1 MIRKTI
7 KGGDFKSQM
16 VGELVFDQ
24 VPEEGSFNPVTS
36 DAVVKAIDEAKE
48 DMQEKIDE
56 VTLDPSAVALGNV
69 HLLDEVTSFAA
80 DAKILVDSET
90 NGPGAMPKDALL
102 LLTAQNALAGNL
114 ATAFD
119 PTRTSENPYKAGESV
134 VYEGKT
140 YTFKVEHYGPW
151 SAADVFES
159 DGWSMFCSKIVRY
172 SRNFDLT
179 HRIIFPDGHDVD
191 NNDYDSYKFVPVHE
205 GDIVTISANIG
216 SGFYALNTFN
226 SSKEVV
232 GNFFTDGVYQNV
244 KYTIP
249 SGVAYISCQGRN
261 SNWGITILLQVSV
274 ETSEVDAYKNLRSLE
289 DNVSNLEDSVE
300 ELEDDVQAVNDRFDS
315 LAIKFSLIGNANLN
329 KYEALGRV
337 VNVTNGNVGDVSAS
351 YPNAKTTKKI
361 RVNPGSEIF
370 VSGFASQYI
379 GFAGYDSSGTYVC
392 DLVSSHDAS
401 LNKVAEGAFKDL
413 KITVPQNVYFIAGCT
428 RDYTLYELS
437 TYIVID
443 KMPKMVFTPVYSSQ
457 FFVDVYQDETKFLRH
472 QFVKQ
477 QYSKSCTSE
486 DGQITET
493 IECADNWRHN
503 EIYDFA
509 GTDSARNI
517 MQGNS
522 NFIYNVDSK
531 GAREQAY
538 IGPGHGGCIADFYH
552 FFVDGESIA
561 YDGTQNIVF
570 CEKFSFAQ
578 KLNCYAPDTEN
589 QGYTSEQA
597 TLLLDNEG
605 NKILTAVNYL
615 EWSIVPGN
623 NIEIRNKL
631 VIKRDG
637 ISFYLANGAMLEVR
651 SPYFDK
657 VIQDTL
663 EVTKNTFEFSEGSWD
678 IQAVDGSSINLG
690 TKLNNRVSH
699 VVAWGNDYKVEQAM
713 DHIDGQGNADN
724 SIYNMFYGGGSP
736 RLKMYWKPCGCAIGV
751 DVVPKKTFNADE
763 YMEVAVVRKICI
775 K

>member
-1 MIRKTI
+1 MDIRFKDLTNSI
-7 KGGDFKSQM
+7 SSFRTGD
-16 VGELVFDQ
+16 VIPVDG
-24 VPEEGSFNPVTS
+24 PEGT
-36 DAVVKAIDEAKE
+36 VK
-48 DMQEKIDE
+48 
-56 VTLDPSAVALGNV
+56 
-69 HLLDEVTSFAA
+69 
-80 DAKILVDSET
+80 
-90 NGPGAMPKDALL
+90 MPKDDLFKE
-102 LLTAQNALAGNL
+102 TAQNALDGNV
-114 ATAFD
+114 APAFD
-119 PTRTSENPYKAGESV
+119 PTRTSENPYKAGENV
-134 VYEGKT
+134 VYDGKT
-140 YTFKVEHYGPW
+140 YTFKVDHYGDW
-151 SAADVFES
+151 NASDVFES
-159 DGWSMFCSKIVRY
+159 DGQSMFCSKIFRY

-179 HRIIFPDGHDVD
+179 HYLIYPDGHEIA

-205 GDIVTISANIG
+205 GDVVTISSNIG
-216 SGFYALNTFN
+216 SGLYALNTLDSN
-226 SSKEVV
+226 KEVV

-249 SGVAYISCQGRN
+249 AGVAYISCQGRN
-261 SNWGITILLQVSV
+261 SNWGISVLLQVSV
-274 ETSEVDAYKNLRSLE
+274 ETSEVDAYKNLRNFE
-289 DNVSNLEDSVE
+289 DAVE
-300 ELEDDVQAVNDRFDS
+300 ELEVDVQDIHDKIDS
-315 LAIKFSLIGNANLN
+315 SVIKFSLIGNADLK

-337 VNVTNGNVGDVSAS
+337 VNVTNGTVGDVSAS

-379 GFAGYDSSGTYVC
+379 GFAGYDSSETYVC
-392 DLVSSHDAS
+392 DLVSSRDAS
-401 LNKVAEGAFKDL
+401 LNKVQEGAFKDL
-413 KITVPQNVYFIAGCT
+413 KITIPQNVYFIAGCT
-428 RDYTLYELS
+428 RDYTSAELA

-443 KMPKMVFTPVYSSQ
+443 KIPKMVFTPVSSSQ

-531 GAREQAY
+531 GSREQAY

-552 FFVDGESIA
+552 FFVDGKSIA
-561 YDGTQNIVF
+561 YDGTQNVMF
-570 CEKFSFAQ
+570 CEKFSFVQ
-578 KLNCYAPDTEN
+578 KLNCYAPDASN
-589 QGYTSEQA
+589 PNYTSEQT

-631 VIKRDG
+631 VIKRDD

-651 SPYFDK
+651 SPYFDR

-690 TKLNNRVSH
+690 TKLNNKVSH
-699 VVAWGNDYKVEQAM
+699 VVSWGDDYMVEQTM

-751 DVVPKKTFNADE
+751 DVVPKKTFNTDE